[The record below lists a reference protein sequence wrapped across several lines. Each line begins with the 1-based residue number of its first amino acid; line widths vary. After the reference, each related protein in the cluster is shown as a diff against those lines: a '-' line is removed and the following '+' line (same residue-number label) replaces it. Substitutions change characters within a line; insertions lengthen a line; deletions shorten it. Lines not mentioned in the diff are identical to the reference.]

1 MGWQHLSEPKA
12 ETTETIHMTD
22 TPKSIL
28 AKLNDAANRMAVDA
42 STAYFE
48 QVANSAASIIRK
60 AGRGRR
66 IILQPAEPN
75 AEPICIDTSLMTVA
89 YISRTHDNIRF
100 TTAVHIPLITVE
112 AINHYF
118 IDYLEKVARKL
129 K

>member
-1 MGWQHLSEPKA
+1 
-12 ETTETIHMTD
+12 MTD

-48 QVANSAASIIRK
+48 QVANKAASIIRK
-60 AGRGRR
+60 TGRGRR
-66 IILQPAEPN
+66 IILTPAEPN
-75 AEPICIDTSLMTVA
+75 GEPICIDTSLMTVA
-89 YISRTHDNIRF
+89 YISRTHGTIRF